1 MRFHDCFIWRRFCFS
16 KIEPVWFPNKCVNRT
31 HNSARSLPING
42 YQRSQTIPACLHKS
56 SKCWTF
62 ARCCEACAAICCNML
77 WLQPMETEN
86 AGCRKDFLHSGKK
99 SMTKEWFHNNDF
111 RDVAV
116 YNSIPDALRDLHTSK
131 CKRPHNRPYDACL
144 WNWQNAIK
152 FAWANKSNLLRAL
165 KNLMETKL
173 NKRAVDGNSC
183 STIYLIFVL

>member
-1 MRFHDCFIWRRFCFS
+1 MLS
-16 KIEPVWFPNKCVNRT
+16 NV
-31 HNSARSLPING
+31 
-42 YQRSQTIPACLHKS
+42 SQTQCSQANQAFGIKACVLSWKS
-56 SKCWTF
+56 HMLNFSERMRGLC
-62 ARCCEACAAICCNML
+62 RDML
-77 WLQPMETEN
+77 WLRPMETEN